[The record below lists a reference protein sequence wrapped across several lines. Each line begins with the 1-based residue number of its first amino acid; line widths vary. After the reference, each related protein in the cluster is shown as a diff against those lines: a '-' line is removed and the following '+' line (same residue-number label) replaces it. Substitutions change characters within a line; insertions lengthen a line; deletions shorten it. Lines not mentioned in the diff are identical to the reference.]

1 MHFPVELVHEIL
13 SHLPIDDKQS
23 FRSCSLV
30 AKSWVDPSQQRLF
43 ALVTISPKNYRSWS
57 NNISPESTKLLGHV
71 RSLTHLLGG
80 KHQGSHIDDDLRD
93 YLPSFCQLQRLVF
106 NLEDIKP
113 TIPVPESFSAFQ
125 HTLTSLFFVT
135 VSIPLSGFVSLVGYF
150 PNLEDLL
157 IRGVTF
163 TVDDRPVPH
172 LSRPLRGRLSVIL
185 ARWDGADILI
195 NQLPDLK
202 PEYEELV
209 MLERYEPRLVAVIN
223 DSLKYLKVAR
233 CMCMLPYRA
242 KYLTTHMNNLIHQR
256 TTLRISC
263 IAQNFAS
270 LR

>member
-57 NNISPESTKLLGHV
+57 NNISPENTRLLGHV

-106 NLEDIKP
+106 TLEDIKP
-113 TIPVPESFSAFQ
+113 TIPIPESFSAFQ

-135 VSIPLSGFVSLVGYF
+135 VSIPWSGFVSLLGYF

-163 TVDDRPVPH
+163 VVDDRPVAH

-185 ARWDGADILI
+185 ARWDDVNILVDRF
-195 NQLPDLK
+195 PGLK

-209 MLERYEPRLVAVIN
+209 MLEKYEPGLVTVIK
-223 DSLKYLKVAR
+223 DSLKYLKIAH
-233 CMCMLPYRA
+233 CTCMLPYRA
-242 KYLTTHMNNLIHQR
+242 KYLAAHTNNLIPQR
-256 TTLRISC
+256 VTLRISR

-270 LR
+270 SR